1 MRTKKLLALLCA
13 AALVFPAV
21 ATVTNADAKAAES
34 TQIVDEMTGSGWQ
47 APTNVPL
54 NGTYSPN
61 IYYNTDF
68 SGSDYGTGGDTT
80 GWKMHPAETNG
91 LYLNGYA
98 EYNVANEN
106 IDKVSAEYYFLE
118 TNGCLPYIKL
128 DLNAAAFAEGN
139 TVGGFAVGQNAGN
152 DIVHKWI
159 DMETGAVYINV
170 KGTWYLYCDEVGAEG
185 SGWWSYVKTLGIWG
199 FEFPDESK
207 LIPWGGG
214 FQYTTDG
221 TTWTWATPT
230 IESVETNGGKNKEVW
245 SASVPTNAQ
254 KIRVHLT
261 DRATYLTAYNPY
273 WESGPDVRPSFS
285 TRSNGI
291 AGWYFGISKVTFNV
305 KQTTPEE
312 LGQVLVGYAADG
324 KLYSKAYAAANV
336 GVAFE
341 EVYADFGMKDGASVR
356 LEEPTGLRFRAEFV
370 KADYDN
376 LVALVGAENVKLGMR
391 VVRGGTAYLDI
402 EAKNTVVSEIDN
414 VAHVVFNGVIVN
426 IAAANYQVNYCGTGY
441 VDVTFADGVTE
452 RIYAVAGDNTRT
464 VAQVA
469 KAAYEQDNTL
479 TQLKKY
485 FEEA

>member
-61 IYYNTDF
+61 MFFPTDF
-68 SGSDYGTGGDTT
+68 SEAAYYGEGGDTS
-80 GWKMHPAETNG
+80 GWRMQPVETNNF
-91 LYLNGYA
+91 YLNAYA
-98 EYNVANEN
+98 EYEVEN
-106 IDKVSAEYYFLE
+106 IDAVSAEYYFLE
-118 TNGCLPYIKL
+118 TNGCLPYMKI
-128 DLNAAAFAEGN
+128 NAAAA
-139 TVGGFAVGQNAGN
+139 VDGFQAAGIPGN
-152 DIVHKWI
+152 DVVFKWI
-159 DMETGAVYINV
+159 DKTTGAVYAKVN
-170 KGTWYLYCDEVGAEG
+170 GEWFLYADEVNSTDVTATTGN
-185 SGWWSYVKTLGIWG
+185 GWWSWVKTKGIWG
-199 FEFPDESK
+199 YDAPVEEN

-230 IESVETNGGKNKEVW
+230 IESVMSNGGKNKEVW
-245 SASVPTNAQ
+245 SVEIPVESTKV
-254 KIRVHLT
+254 RVHLT
-261 DRATYLTAYNPY
+261 DRSNFLVAHNPY

-285 TRSNGI
+285 TRSSGI

-441 VDVTFADGVTE
+441 VDVTFADGATE

-469 KAAYEQDNTL
+469 KAAYEQDKTL